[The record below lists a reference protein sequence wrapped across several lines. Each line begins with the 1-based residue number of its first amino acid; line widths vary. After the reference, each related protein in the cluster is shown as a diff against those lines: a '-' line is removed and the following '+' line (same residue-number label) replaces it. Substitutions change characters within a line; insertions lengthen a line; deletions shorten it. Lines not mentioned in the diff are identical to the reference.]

1 MPPYISLQILAIR
14 NLINVSICHAYWS
27 VEAGVGAVNILI
39 GATQLRTNLID

>member
-1 MPPYISLQILAIR
+1 MPPCISLQVLAIH

-27 VEAGVGAVNILI
+27 VEAGVGAVSILI